1 MFPIFVK
8 SDSMESELAIK
19 NDRQV
24 YYNQVKGVITE
35 LNDDVNYC
43 SITLKVGHE
52 NTRDVNL
59 SMKKTQYDSIIEGLY
74 LGKKVLAKFFVV
86 SRKKTDRWYTSA
98 NLLELENVGE

>member
-1 MFPIFVK
+1 MFPTFVK
-8 SDSMESELAIK
+8 SNSMESELAIR

-24 YYNQVKGVITE
+24 YFNQVRGVITE
-35 LNDDVNYC
+35 LNDDALYC

-59 SMKKTQYDSIIEGLY
+59 SLKKSQYDSIISGLY

-86 SRKKTDRWYTSA
+86 SRKKTGRWYTSA
-98 NLLELENVGE
+98 NLLEIESIEE